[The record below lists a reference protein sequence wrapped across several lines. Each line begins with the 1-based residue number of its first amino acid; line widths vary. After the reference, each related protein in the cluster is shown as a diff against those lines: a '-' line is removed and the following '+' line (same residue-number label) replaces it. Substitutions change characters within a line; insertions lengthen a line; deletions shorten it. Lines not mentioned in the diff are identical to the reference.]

1 MRKGEKD
8 FVTVAAW
15 AVLASWAIGF
25 SASVSSAGSATLAA
39 AMLASAGIT
48 ILLRRLGSMY
58 LEQLAALQRWI
69 DELPFEIAEIF
80 KRNESC
86 QRLATIPG
94 IGPLVAT
101 ALFSGVGD
109 PLQFKNGRQ
118 FAAWLGLTPKQRS
131 SGGKSKLGGITKH
144 GDTYLRTLLVQG
156 ARAVMRFVGRR
167 DDRHS
172 RWIKAVMQ
180 RRHVSVAAIAL
191 ANKTARIAWAVLT
204 SNECFKLA

>member
-1 MRKGEKD
+1 MDRRSCVRDCRDIQTQRK
-8 FVTVAAW
+8 
-15 AVLASWAIGF
+15 L
-25 SASVSSAGSATLAA
+25 
-39 AMLASAGIT
+39 
-48 ILLRRLGSMY
+48 
-58 LEQLAALQRWI
+58 
-69 DELPFEIAEIF
+69 
-80 KRNESC
+80 
-86 QRLATIPG
+86 QRLATVPG

-118 FAAWLGLTPKQRS
+118 FAAWLGPTPKQRS
-131 SGGKSKLGGITKH
+131 SGGKSKLSGITKH

-156 ARAVMRFVGRR
+156 ARAVMRFAGRR

-180 RRHVSVAAIAL
+180 RRHVSVAAIPL
-191 ANKTARIAWAVLT
+191 ANRTARIAWAVLT

>member
-1 MRKGEKD
+1 MFAEE
-8 FVTVAAW
+8 
-15 AVLASWAIGF
+15 GF
-25 SASVSSAGSATLAA
+25 
-39 AMLASAGIT
+39 
-48 ILLRRLGSMY
+48 
-58 LEQLAALQRWI
+58 
-69 DELPFEIAEIF
+69 IF
-80 KRNESC
+80 
-86 QRLATIPG
+86 PG

-118 FAAWLGLTPKQRS
+118 FAAWLGLTPTQRS

-172 RWIKAVMQ
+172 CWIMSLWRPDEGRYIRK
-180 RRHVSVAAIAL
+180 RG
-191 ANKTARIAWAVLT
+191 
-204 SNECFKLA
+204 